1 MSPRVQLDAVELWV
15 GDVERTKRTLTQF
28 GFTTSDAELAYRPD
42 ERTAWLY
49 SGHVRFVLRQGTTT
63 ASSIRRH
70 VDEHG
75 DGVGDVALLCDD
87 IREIA
92 DRAASIGLE
101 TLVEDGCARIDFLG
115 DGTIVHSVRNRPIVS
130 HADSRQQG
138 DGPVIGDIDHVTYC
152 LPFGTIESV
161 AQSYRDVFGLSDV
174 ANDDF
179 AEVGDNSNGMRSLVL
194 RSALGF
200 TVVLTSPASAAS
212 SSQTQHFL
220 TTNRGAGVQHVAI
233 ACADLPAVVHSMRS
247 NGVRFLDVPE
257 EHLEL
262 SYRRL
267 KDRVLP
273 WDALRREQILVDA
286 DNKGLLFQRFT
297 HPIIKGSGFF
307 FEFIQRAGATGFGA
321 GNVRALFA
329 AVDVS
334 IRQAQAEV
342 QGMAKSPK
350 ARPDEGD
357 WTRRFVRT
365 ARAGLPFYREHLAG
379 CDAVSFSELPT
390 FDKSMTAG
398 YGRFPLSV
406 GGAPGAHRVLA
417 TSGTTGDRLY
427 ISFDT
432 AEWNRTASWLEQV
445 ARRVGVT
452 SADVLLNTHCYG
464 LWVGGPALD
473 LLANRSGAGLVPLG
487 PTGPGLI
494 LELLAD
500 GVGTAIS
507 ATPSYMRRLIEAAE
521 EAGFDLRKTPLRFGF
536 IGAEPAEESLRQKLL
551 SRLPDDFRWIELYGL
566 TETGGPSV
574 AFAPDPNV
582 PELEVNTE
590 DYWIE
595 VLGPNEDRP
604 VALGEVGELTI
615 TTRRIDG
622 RTPLIRYRTRDLV
635 RATAGPIE
643 APIRLSRILGRADH
657 SLKIGGVLV
666 YPSAIS
672 EILSELLPPT
682 SEWRAVVRRRGE
694 DDELLIE
701 AEASREACQLV
712 ERAFRDR
719 VGLGVTMISLQ
730 AEAFSRSREKTQRIL
745 IDSDRVTGGRVRET
759 T

>member
-1 MSPRVQLDAVELWV
+1 LWV
-15 GDVERTKRTLTQF
+15 GDLERTKRTLTQF
-28 GFTTSDAELAYRPD
+28 GFIPREAGLPSRPD
-42 ERTAWLY
+42 ENTAWLS
-49 SGHVRFVLRQGTTT
+49 SGHVLFVLRQGTTT
-63 ASSIRRH
+63 ASPITRH
-70 VDEHG
+70 VARHG
-75 DGVGDVALLCDD
+75 DGVGVVALLSDD
-87 IREIA
+87 IPELA
-92 DRAASIGLE
+92 DRAASNGLE
-101 TLVEDGCARIDFLG
+101 TRVYDGCATVDLLG
-115 DGTIVHSVRNRPIVS
+115 DGTIVHTVRPRPIVS
-130 HADSRQQG
+130 LADAPPAG
-138 DGPVIGDIDHVTYC
+138 VGPVPAGVGPVIGDIDHVTYC
-152 LPFGTIESV
+152 VPFGTLESV
-161 AQSYRDVFGLSDV
+161 ARLYRDVFGLSHV
-174 ANDDF
+174 ANDDCS
-179 AEVGDNSNGMRSLVL
+179 EVGEQINGMRSMVL

-212 SSQTQHFL
+212 AGQTQHFL
-220 TTNRGAGVQHVAI
+220 TAHRGAGVQHVAI
-233 ACADLPAVVHSMRS
+233 ACADLAATVRSLRS

-257 EHLEL
+257 EHLER

-267 KDRVLP
+267 HDRELP

-286 DNKGLLFQRFT
+286 EHEGLLFQLFT
-297 HPIIKGSGFF
+297 HPIIEGSGFF

-321 GNVRALFA
+321 ANVRALFA
-329 AVDVS
+329 AVDAS
-334 IRQAQAEV
+334 IRQAHAEV
-342 QGMAKSPK
+342 HGMATSPE
-350 ARPDEGD
+350 ASRDEGD
-357 WTRRFVRT
+357 WTRLLVRT
-365 ARAGLPFYREHLAG
+365 ARAAIPFYREHLAG
-379 CDAVSFSELPT
+379 CDVASFSELPT

-398 YGRFPLSV
+398 HGRFPLSA

-427 ISFDT
+427 VSFDRE
-432 AEWNRTASWLEQV
+432 EWNRTARWLEQV

-487 PTGPGLI
+487 PTGPGII

-521 EAGFDLRKTPLRFGF
+521 EAQFDLRTTSLRFGF
-536 IGAEPAEESLRQKLL
+536 IGAEPAEQSLRDQLR

-566 TETGGPSV
+566 TETGGPAV
-574 AFAPDPNV
+574 LFAPDPNV

-590 DYWIE
+590 DFWIE
-595 VLGPNEDRP
+595 VLDPEDRP
-604 VALGEVGELTI
+604 AAFGEVGELTI

-635 RATAGPIE
+635 RAAAGPIE
-643 APIRLSRILGRADH
+643 APTRLSRILGRADH

-682 SEWRAVVRRRGE
+682 AEWRAVVRRSGN
-694 DDELLIE
+694 DDELLVE
-701 AEASREACQLV
+701 AEGSREACRVV

-719 VGLGVTMISLQ
+719 VGLGVTVTSLQ
-730 AEAFSRSREKTQRIL
+730 SDALSRSREKTQRIL
-745 IDSDRVTGGRVRET
+745 IDSDSATGVRVRET